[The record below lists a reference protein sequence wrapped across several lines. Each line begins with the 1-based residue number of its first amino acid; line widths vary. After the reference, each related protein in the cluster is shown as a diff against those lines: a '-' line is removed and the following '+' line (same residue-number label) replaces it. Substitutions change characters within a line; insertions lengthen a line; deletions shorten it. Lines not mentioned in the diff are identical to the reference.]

1 MARDPIVNQVLMML
15 MLSAT
20 VSAPVQVGLS
30 VTLITTALIPMTTW
44 TIIQRPI
51 SAQPLVV
58 LPPRTDVVA
67 LRRLDQ
73 INIMVTSA
81 HELTQKMQMV
91 PRYRSGGAMYP
102 VFLLGP
108 VLEYLFLAGVPP
120 ECMDAADADDA
131 ELGGPTVTDVII
143 VLNWLFLAG
152 AAPAPPSP
160 GAADYAAGACDV
172 DPTPLDGMDC
182 RRTSDKCR

>member
-1 MARDPIVNQVLMML
+1 MVIPLIHAVRPTIVGYRIIPHWFHHTRILMARDPIVNQVLMML

-108 VLEYLFLAGVPP
+108 VLEYLFLAWVP
-120 ECMDAADADDA
+120 
-131 ELGGPTVTDVII
+131 L
-143 VLNWLFLAG
+143 
-152 AAPAPPSP
+152 
-160 GAADYAAGACDV
+160 
-172 DPTPLDGMDC
+172 
-182 RRTSDKCR
+182 